1 MQAGPRP
8 LGYVLAVVLREGGEH
23 LEDEHA
29 GWRGGVYGLQ
39 AGAQGHAVFLEPV
52 VGVHDHEQPPPE
64 PVELVDEH
72 RVELALPGVL
82 EESPAPGP
90 LVQRDGPGYA
100 VVLVYTRHF

>member
-8 LGYVLAVVLREGGEH
+8 LSSVLAVALREGGEH

-29 GWRGGVYGLQ
+29 GWRGGVYGLA

-52 VGVHDHEQPPPE
+52 VGIDDDEQSPPE

-72 RVELALPGVL
+72 RVELSFSRVL
-82 EESPAPGP
+82 EEPPAPGS
-90 LVQRDGPGYA
+90 LV
-100 VVLVYTRHF
+100 